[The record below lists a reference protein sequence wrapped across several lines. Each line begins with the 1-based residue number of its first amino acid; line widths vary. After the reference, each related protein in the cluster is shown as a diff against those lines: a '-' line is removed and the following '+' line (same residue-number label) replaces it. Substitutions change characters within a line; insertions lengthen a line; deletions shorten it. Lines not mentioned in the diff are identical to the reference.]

1 MKKLK
6 MYPVSAIEEL
16 ARPVSLENMSLFTP
30 ALAFFTDFNLTE
42 PLVIDA
48 SVSATEARA
57 MMIKTHVRL
66 KFVVDKNNHFIGIVT
81 ADDLAERKIVQR
93 VAAGIRREEV
103 SITDLMTPRNKLLAL
118 DIEEVKTS
126 TIADVVGVLKD
137 SHQQHCLVIDQKS
150 HRIRGIFSAS
160 DISRKLKLPI
170 NIQEHSDFYRV
181 FSAIA

>member
-6 MYPVSAIEEL
+6 MYPVSSIEEL
-16 ARPVSLENMSLFTP
+16 ARPMYMDDMSLFTP
-30 ALAFFTDFNLTE
+30 AVAFFTDFSLTE

-48 SVSATEARA
+48 SVSATEARE

-66 KFVVDKNNHFIGIVT
+66 KFVVDKNSHFIGVVT

-93 VAAGIRREEV
+93 VAAGAKRGEI
-103 SITDLMTPRNKLLAL
+103 SITDLMTARNKLLAL
-118 DIEEVKTS
+118 DIQDVEKS
-126 TIADVVGVLKD
+126 TIADIIEMLKD
-137 SHQQHCLVIDQKS
+137 SHQQHCLVIDQKK
-150 HRIRGIFSAS
+150 HKIRGIFSAS